1 MKRLVI
7 FVLVAAFFA
16 SLCHAMQLTP
26 PPPGFT
32 WQEIPE
38 LKAAFLKPNGWFF
51 KKEVQNGTF
60 AYFITKENID
70 TNGEFQTGL
79 TVNVFLFKKD
89 SAVNHGKA
97 LIDSMASQHHV
108 ETFSRAFGPFKE
120 VGCEFN
126 DTDASGTTRMHA
138 LTIANPKTNSLY
150 LFIFESPASGWDAAW
165 KIGEQIMDTLAID
178 DEV

>member
-1 MKRLVI
+1 
-7 FVLVAAFFA
+7 
-16 SLCHAMQLTP
+16 MQLTP

-79 TVNVFLFKKD
+79 TVNVFQFKKD

-126 DTDASGTTRMHA
+126 DTDASGTTRMYTLLQLQIQKPIHFTF
-138 LTIANPKTNSLY
+138 LSLRVP
-150 LFIFESPASGWDAAW
+150 LQVGMPHGR
-165 KIGEQIMDTLAID
+165 AIRKLGAK
-178 DEV
+178 